1 MDKKR
6 IYFDMD
12 HLLVDF
18 QSGIDRL
25 SDEMKKEYERRP
37 DNGPGIFSKED
48 KKDDAHIFAMHCKNP
63 VRDDILI
70 MEPYPFIKRGKTC
83 EAVRAGRN

>member
-6 IYFDMD
+6 TLYFDMD
-12 HLLVDF
+12 NVLVDF

-37 DNGPGIFSKED
+37 DNVPGIFSKED
-48 KKDDAHIFAMHCKNP
+48 KKDDAHIFAMHCETP
-63 VRDDILI
+63 VRDGISV
-70 MEPYPFIKRGKTC
+70 EP
-83 EAVRAGRN
+83 VRKQ